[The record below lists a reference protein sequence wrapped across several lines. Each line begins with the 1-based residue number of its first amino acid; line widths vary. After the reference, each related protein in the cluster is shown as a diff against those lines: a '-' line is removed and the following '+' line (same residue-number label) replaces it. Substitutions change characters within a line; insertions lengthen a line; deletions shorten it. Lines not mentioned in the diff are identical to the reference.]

1 MKRQLILLALACL
14 APALVAAQT
23 NRTNACTQ
31 GSLMRRVEVVYTTSA
46 EVPCEVRYTKEDGS
60 TQVLWRAATQ
70 KGYCEMQARD
80 FVAKLQ
86 GLGWT
91 CTDEG
96 TSPKAAVPGRAA
108 IPSELRAQ
116 R

>member
-1 MKRQLILLALACL
+1 MKRKLIVLTLTCL
-14 APALVAAQT
+14 GPALVAAQT
-23 NRTNACTQ
+23 NRTNTCTQ
-31 GSLMRRVEVVYTTSA
+31 GGLMRKVELAYTSSA

-60 TQVLWRAATQ
+60 TQVLWRAANE
-70 KGYCEMQARD
+70 KGYCETQARD

-96 TSPKAAVPGRAA
+96 TSPKAEAERVA
-108 IPSELRAQ
+108 IPVRLASLR
-116 R
+116 

>member
-1 MKRQLILLALACL
+1 MKRLPILLTLMAL

-23 NRTNACTQ
+23 NRANSCTQ
-31 GSLMRRVEVVYTTSA
+31 GSSMRRVELAYTTSA

-60 TQVLWRAATQ
+60 TQVLWRSATQ
-70 KGYCEMQARD
+70 KGYCETQARE

-86 GLGWT
+86 SLGWT

-96 TSPKAAVPGRAA
+96 TSPRAAVSDPPAVAG
-108 IPSELRAQ
+108 ELRAQ

>member
-1 MKRQLILLALACL
+1 MKRQLILLALTSL
-14 APALVAAQT
+14 APALVAAQS

-31 GSLMRRVEVVYTTSA
+31 GSLMRRVEVAYPSSA

-70 KGYCEMQARD
+70 KGYCEMQAHD

-96 TSPKAAVPGRAA
+96 THAAVGEPPA
-108 IPSELRAQ
+108 IPGDLRAQ

>member
-1 MKRQLILLALACL
+1 MKRQLIVLALASL
-14 APALVAAQT
+14 APALATAQT
-23 NRTNACTQ
+23 SRTNACTN
-31 GSLMRRVEVVYTTSA
+31 GSMTRRIEVAYTGSG
-46 EVPCEVRYTKEDGS
+46 EVPCEVRYTKEDGT

-70 KGYCEMQARD
+70 KGYCEAQARD

-96 TSPKAAVPGRAA
+96 TSTHAAAGGPAA
-108 IPSELRAQ
+108 IARELRA
-116 R
+116 

>member
-1 MKRQLILLALACL
+1 MKRPLIVLSLACL
-14 APALVAAQT
+14 VPGLVAAQT
-23 NRTNACTQ
+23 NRANACTH
-31 GSLMRRVEVVYTTSA
+31 GSLMRRVEVAYTTSA

-60 TQVLWRAATQ
+60 TQVLWRAATE
-70 KGYCEMQARD
+70 KGYCETQARD

-86 GLGWT
+86 GMGWT

-96 TSPKAAVPGRAA
+96 TAPQAVAPDRL
-108 IPSELRAQ
+108 PSADELPAQ